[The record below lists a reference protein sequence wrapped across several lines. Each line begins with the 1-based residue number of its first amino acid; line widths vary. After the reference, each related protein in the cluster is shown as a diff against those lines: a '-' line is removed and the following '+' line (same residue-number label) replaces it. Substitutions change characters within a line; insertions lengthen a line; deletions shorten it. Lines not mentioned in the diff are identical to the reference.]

1 VKITYDRDADA
12 FYVRLLEGLF
22 QCDALRVTPTV
33 ALDFSGDDKLVGVEI
48 LGRSGVKVVYDSKA
62 DIVSVLLVEAPVVVG
77 SEEARPGVFL
87 DYDASGK
94 LVSLE
99 VVDASKG
106 VTEPGKV
113 EFQAM

>member
-12 FYVRLLEGLF
+12 FYVRLLEGRF
-22 QCDALRVTPTV
+22 ECDTLRVTPTV
-33 ALDFSGDDKLVGVEI
+33 ALDFGGNGKLVGVEI

-62 DIVSVLLVEAPVVVG
+62 DIVSVLLAEATMVAE
-77 SEEARPGVFL
+77 SEEVRPGVIL
-87 DYDASGK
+87 DYDASRK

-99 VVDASKG
+99 VLDASKG

-113 EFQAM
+113 EFQAW